1 MIDDG
6 LERGLGRRGRG
17 RGSRSLTVRSS
28 ELFEGG
34 AKAISSAYAS
44 KVNGGREIKFPLM
57 IGGVPK
63 GFEKLL
69 VERKVREK
77 ALKEKWVWEIEREE
91 TGIDEMESGISRK
104 RASDGCR

>member
-1 MIDDG
+1 MDF
-6 LERGLGRRGRG
+6 LKAA
-17 RGSRSLTVRSS
+17 
-28 ELFEGG
+28 
-34 AKAISSAYAS
+34 AKAIGSAYAS
-44 KVNGGREIKFPLM
+44 KVNGGREIRFPLM

-77 ALKEKWVWEIEREE
+77 ALKEKWVWEIEWEE